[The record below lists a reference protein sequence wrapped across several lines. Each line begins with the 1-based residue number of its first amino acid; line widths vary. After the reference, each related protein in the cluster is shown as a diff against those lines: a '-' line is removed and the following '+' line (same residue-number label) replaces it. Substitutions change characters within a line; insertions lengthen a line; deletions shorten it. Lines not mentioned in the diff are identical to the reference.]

1 MGFLS
6 KMRKRAESNNRL
18 GLRKKKTSSGF
29 LKRGS
34 RKSGFQGVSG
44 GSGFASAARRQR
56 SGIGGLLSRVAKVA
70 NRGKQQPEVV
80 EQTQSYFNPATGMAS
95 EAAEYT
101 APNPVMDYIKQ
112 AQARGESPSQQGIQ
126 NFIGG
131 LYQPQ
136 EQMGPIQASTPQGGF
151 PQANYGGPTPPQPT
165 MTVQREQNPMQARM
179 RSFQDRIN
187 GLRGVEGGEQGAD
200 GSIGRVSG
208 MAFGDQ
214 GPQQRPPMGMGGFGM
229 QRPPMGMGGFG
240 MQRPPMGMGGFG
252 MQRPPMGMGGF
263 GTQRPPMGMGGFGMQ
278 RPQQQ
283 YGNAYA
289 YGQPQRP
296 PMGMGG
302 FGMQRPPMGMGGF
315 GMQRPPMGMGGFGM
329 QRPPMGMG
337 GFGMPRP
344 ELKYGNGRQF
354 SPMDAMKKLPFG
366 SFGGH

>member
-6 KMRKRAESNNRL
+6 KLKKRAAANNNL
-18 GLRKKKTSSGF
+18 GLRRSKTR
-29 LKRGS
+29 RGNG
-34 RKSGFQGVSG
+34 KVFQRS
-44 GSGFASAARRQR
+44 GSGKGGFTSAARRRR
-56 SGIGGLLSRVAKVA
+56 SGIGGLLGRVSKLA
-70 NRGKQQPEVV
+70 NRGRGKQQPEVV

-131 LYQPQ
+131 LYQQ
-136 EQMGPIQASTPQGGF
+136 QGQMGPIQASTPQGGF
-151 PQANYGGPTPPQPT
+151 PQANYGGPTPPQPEQ
-165 MTVQREQNPMQARM
+165 QRPTLMQAAQERM
-179 RSFQDRIN
+179 QSFQDRIN
-187 GLRGVEGGEQGAD
+187 GLRANRG
-200 GSIGRVSG
+200 
-208 MAFGDQ
+208 Q
-214 GPQQRPPMGMGGFGM
+214 GPMGQQAGQQEVQGNLGSGGDMQQPDPAMMQRLQQMMAQRRGGFGM

-240 MQRPPMGMGGFG
+240 M
-252 MQRPPMGMGGF
+252 
-263 GTQRPPMGMGGFGMQ
+263 QRPPMGMGGFGMQ

-315 GMQRPPMGMGGFGM
+315 GMQRPPMGVGGFGM
-329 QRPPMGMG
+329 QRPPMGGG
-337 GFGMPRP
+337 GFGMQRP
-344 ELKYGNGRQF
+344 ELKYGDGGRTRER
-354 SPMDAMKKLPFG
+354 MGRMKEAILQRPPTH
-366 SFGGH
+366 SIARYSR

>member
-1 MGFLS
+1 LS
-6 KMRKRAESNNRL
+6 
-18 GLRKKKTSSGF
+18 
-29 LKRGS
+29 
-34 RKSGFQGVSG
+34 
-44 GSGFASAARRQR
+44 
-56 SGIGGLLSRVAKVA
+56 KVA
-70 NRGKQQPEVV
+70 NRVNQQPEVV

-131 LYQPQ
+131 LYQQ
-136 EQMGPIQASTPQGGF
+136 QGQMGPIQASTPQGGF
-151 PQANYGGPTPPQPT
+151 PQANYGGPTPPQPE
-165 MTVQREQNPMQARM
+165 QQQQNPMQAQM
-179 RSFQDRIN
+179 QSIQDRIN
-187 GLRGVEGGEQGAD
+187 GLRGNRG
-200 GSIGRVSG
+200 
-208 MAFGDQ
+208 Q
-214 GPQQRPPMGMGGFGM
+214 GPMGQQAGQQEFQGNLGSGGDMQQPPLQVMRERIQRMMDQRRGGFDQRRGGFGM

-252 MQRPPMGMGGF
+252 M
-263 GTQRPPMGMGGFGMQ
+263 QRPPMGMGGFGMQ

-329 QRPPMGMG
+329 QRP
-337 GFGMPRP
+337 
-344 ELKYGNGRQF
+344 ELKYGNGETMGARKEAILQSQPPYRKF
-354 SPMDAMKKLPFG
+354 AQ
-366 SFGGH
+366 